1 MIDLV
6 VCYSILEKC
15 KSVDAFSGDAESVEM
30 IRQIRQHRMVVQ
42 DSLYGYIL
50 YKGENRHNKYII

>member
-15 KSVDAFSGDAESVEM
+15 KSVDAFSGDEESVKM
-30 IRQIRQHRMVVQ
+30 IGRMRQHRM
-42 DSLYGYIL
+42 
-50 YKGENRHNKYII
+50 IISEKLIEYYEEYFQKRE